1 MIVYKFFS
9 LIFYLI
15 SGPVFFLSSIILLF
29 VSVFSLPLFYSL
41 SKPFCRFILLSFGA
55 IIKQSGTF
63 PEKGTFIIMMNHS
76 SFLDIF
82 LFPLIV
88 NGRWSG
94 VTAVENFKYP
104 VLSLLLHKVN
114 AIPIERDNI
123 TSAIKSISVAETVLK
138 GGTHIGILPE
148 GSRSTS
154 GRMLP
159 FKKGPFHM
167 AINTGTPILPVGI
180 SGAFSCKPKNRWW
193 IKPGLISMNI
203 GSPIPSDI
211 YSIKDIGVL
220 MNEVRRAI
228 ILLQNK
234 KML

>member
-15 SGPVFFLSSIILLF
+15 SGPVFLLSSIILLF

-123 TSAIKSISVAETVLK
+123 TSAINSISIAETVLK

-148 GSRSTS
+148 GSRTTS

-167 AINTGTPILPVGI
+167 AINTQTPILPVVVKG
-180 SGAFSCKPKNRWW
+180 GFKFKPKNRWY
-193 IKPGLISMNI
+193 IKPGII
-203 GSPIPSDI
+203 DIEVGEPIDVTE
-211 YSIKDIGVL
+211 YSSKDVDS
-220 MNEVRRAI
+220 
-228 ILLQNK
+228 LLNK
-234 KML
+234 THSIFNQLLNQ